1 MLKKYRSLR
10 LIFAS
15 IMLFAITVVG
25 LAANFGNVEFFN
37 AFTVQAEEPAATET
51 QIETPSQP
59 MLTIGVCDT
68 AGPIEIES
76 TGGTTAPTA
85 YATLKDGFDAINAG
99 THTGSINVEVCGNTT
114 ETATASLDASGAT
127 RLITRLLGSSG
138 RQCKNYRRF
147 TFRHFCRSNCQI
159 KRCG

>member
-10 LIFAS
+10 LVFAS

-37 AFTVQAEEPAATET
+37 AFTVQAEEPSATET

-99 THTGSINVEVCGNTT
+99 THTGAVKVEVFGNTT
-114 ETATASLDASGAT
+114 ETATASLDASGVDGFLYQRSYST
-127 RLITRLLGSSG
+127 FRR
-138 RQCKNYRRF
+138 RKNCRRF
-147 TFRHFCRSNCQI
+147 TFRTSRRNCQV